1 MIEVETRPAQE
12 SDREFAKQAHHAAY
26 RSVVERQFGPWD
38 ELMQD
43 RFFDEQWDPRRQQII
58 QADGIRCG
66 YCLVEHR
73 AHDIHLSELVIHPE
87 LQGRGIG
94 TRFLQRLQEEATQRR
109 VPVRLGTFHE
119 NHALR
124 LYGRLG
130 FQEIGTTETHIL
142 MEWRPEEEGE

>member
-94 TRFLQRLQEEATQRR
+94 TRSFNASKRRLPRGVFRSVWAHSTRITRFACTDVWGSRKLVRR
-109 VPVRLGTFHE
+109 KPTS
-119 NHALR
+119 
-124 LYGRLG
+124 
-130 FQEIGTTETHIL
+130 
-142 MEWRPEEEGE
+142 